1 MFSTILSAAVLGM
14 DIIFIHV
21 EVDIAQGLPGFM
33 LVGYLS
39 SEVKEAGE
47 RVRVALKNAGI
58 PLPPMRITV
67 NLSPAN
73 IRKEG
78 TAFDLPIAVG
88 ILKALGHISK
98 ECTDGMLVVGELGLG
113 GNINPVRG
121 VLPLVK
127 KAKEEGIV
135 RCLLPARNDREGKL
149 IDGIEIIGVRDLQ
162 EVMEYL
168 KEGKRYTIEKETDK
182 RQKDKKQKGMKADDG
197 RNILDFGEIR
207 GQAGA
212 KRAAEIA
219 AAGFHNLL
227 LIGPPGSGK
236 TMIAK
241 RIPGILPPLTE
252 EESLEVSSIY
262 SIAGLLTD
270 DCSLI
275 KKRPFMN
282 PHHTITAQALSGGG
296 KMVKPGMISLAH
308 KGILFLDELPEFKT
322 NIVDMLRQPLE
333 EKKIRIVRLGGD
345 YTFPC
350 DFMFVAAMNPCPCG
364 YYPDMGKCSCTP
376 QRMKRYQGHISGPV
390 LDRIDLCA
398 GVSRITAKQL
408 SQGNWE
414 ESSACIRNRV
424 MQARKMQEE
433 RYAGKDYKYNALLPL
448 AELKNYC
455 YLDKREELLMEK
467 AFQSTQMSVRCYY
480 RVLKVARTI
489 ADLDGS
495 EKVEG
500 IHIEEALE
508 CRMGGEKYW
517 GT

>member
-1 MFSTILSAAVLGM
+1 
-14 DIIFIHV
+14 
-21 EVDIAQGLPGFM
+21 
-33 LVGYLS
+33 
-39 SEVKEAGE
+39 
-47 RVRVALKNAGI
+47 
-58 PLPPMRITV
+58 
-67 NLSPAN
+67 
-73 IRKEG
+73 
-78 TAFDLPIAVG
+78 
-88 ILKALGHISK
+88 
-98 ECTDGMLVVGELGLG
+98 
-113 GNINPVRG
+113 
-121 VLPLVK
+121 
-127 KAKEEGIV
+127 
-135 RCLLPARNDREGKL
+135 
-149 IDGIEIIGVRDLQ
+149 
-162 EVMEYL
+162 
-168 KEGKRYTIEKETDK
+168 
-182 RQKDKKQKGMKADDG
+182 
-197 RNILDFGEIR
+197 
-207 GQAGA
+207 
-212 KRAAEIA
+212 
-219 AAGFHNLL
+219 
-227 LIGPPGSGK
+227 
-236 TMIAK
+236 
-241 RIPGILPPLTE
+241 
-252 EESLEVSSIY
+252 
-262 SIAGLLTD
+262 
-270 DCSLI
+270 
-275 KKRPFMN
+275 
-282 PHHTITAQALSGGG
+282 
-296 KMVKPGMISLAH
+296 MVKPGMISLAH

-467 AFQSTQMSVRCYY
+467 AFQSTQMSARCYY